1 METFSLFVSSTSQD
15 HHQPRVPMI
24 LLAVKARRIL
34 GWPAPTQAQPM
45 LRRQHSAQNEC
56 RREGVDRLEHK
67 PPECVKGK
75 ENARP
80 QRLLRVRIRI
90 RREGVLRMWG

>member
-1 METFSLFVSSTSQD
+1 
-15 HHQPRVPMI
+15 MI
-24 LLAVKARRIL
+24 LLAVKHIAMYLEARRIL
-34 GWPAPTQAQPM
+34 GRPAPTQAQPM
-45 LRRQHSAQNEC
+45 LRRQHSSQNEC